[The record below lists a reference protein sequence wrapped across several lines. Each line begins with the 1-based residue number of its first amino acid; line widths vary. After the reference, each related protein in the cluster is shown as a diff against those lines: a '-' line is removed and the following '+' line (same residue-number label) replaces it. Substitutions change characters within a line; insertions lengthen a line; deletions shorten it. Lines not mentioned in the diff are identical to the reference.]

1 MNDKIKV
8 IIIGGDCTGLAQA
21 IANGFNEK
29 FAQTEG
35 VSSTEGKKDFSMDL
49 EVLHEVLQP
58 APIPEEYLMEISAM
72 PAPLERIVLKD
83 EKLLA
88 NMGAYRGY
96 KSHPTKASDRKRFE
110 RFNKKRR

>member
-8 IIIGGDCTGLAQA
+8 IIISGDCTGLVRA
-21 IANGFNEK
+21 IASGFNEK

-35 VSSTEGKKDFSMDL
+35 ANSTEGKKDFKVDL
-49 EVLHEVLQP
+49 EVLHEVLNPTP
-58 APIPEEYLMEISAM
+58 ATNEYLMEISAM
-72 PAPLERIVLKD
+72 PDPLARIVIKD
-83 EKLLA
+83 EKPLA